1 MLLKDKVVII
11 SGVGPGMGQSMA
23 KIAAAEGAKVGLGA
37 RNQDYLNQIADEIT
51 KSGGKALALS
61 TDVTDAAQCKALANA
76 VSEQFGRIDGLVNSA
91 YNHGSWATSDVADAE
106 EWAAVYDVNC
116 LGALRMGQAVLPAMK
131 EQGGGAIVNVSTMA
145 TVNPFPG
152 EAAYAASKGGLGV
165 LTKHMAK
172 DFGAMGIR
180 VNACRMGWIGGAPV
194 MGYIDAQVAAGRPRE
209 DVVGEITGR
218 IPLGIIP
225 PEDDCAKVVL
235 YFVSDYA
242 NVVSGATLD
251 VAKRQN
257 FGLNFAATL
266 KRQDSKSYRQTCK
279 QLKRN
284 APRVYAI

>member
-1 MLLKDKVVII
+1 MLLKDKVIII

-23 KIAAAEGAKVGLGA
+23 KIAAAEGAKIGLGA
-37 RNQDYLNQIADEIT
+37 RNQEYITQIAKEIT
-51 KSGGKALALS
+51 DAGGKTVALS

-76 VSEQFGRIDGLVNSA
+76 VNEEFGRIDGLVNSA
-91 YNHGSWATSDVADAE
+91 YNHGSWATADVADAE

-209 DVVGEITGR
+209 EVVIEITGR

-225 PEDDCAKVVL
+225 PEEDCAKAVL

-251 VAKRQN
+251 VNGGQ
-257 FGLNFAATL
+257 
-266 KRQDSKSYRQTCK
+266 YM
-279 QLKRN
+279 
-284 APRVYAI
+284 APG